1 MRAKSCITSVSAKRN
16 DSFKQIFSILYIPN
30 NLKIVRLLTLHL
42 YYTCLNNMLG
52 LVTKMTDSAGVTN
65 YTYDSFGRLTKEVK
79 DCILKTYTYDGNNW
93 YAWENKNAVLSE
105 IPSSKISSLFGEFL
119 NGTETEVSD
128 LMILES
134 WLEKHF
140 QIRRLQNQ
148 RQEILQ
154 LELSVKRNL
163 GI

>member
-1 MRAKSCITSVSAKRN
+1 
-16 DSFKQIFSILYIPN
+16 
-30 NLKIVRLLTLHL
+30 
-42 YYTCLNNMLG
+42 MLG

-79 DCILKTYTYDGNNW
+79 DGILKTYTYDGNNW

-134 WLEKHF
+134 WLEKYF